1 MTHSSTSRQSSE
13 AVASRPVPERVV
25 SLIASS
31 TEIVCALGCGDRLV
45 GRSHECDFPPEVA
58 ALPKL
63 TRARLDTAASSG
75 EIDRAVRDILT
86 DALAVYDIDA
96 EALRAL
102 RPDLIVTQ
110 DLCEVCAVSL
120 SDVEAAVCDWIG
132 TDTDLVSLRPSRLE
146 HVWSDIRRVA
156 ASLGERLRGEA
167 LVEHLQ
173 GRLRRLEERLS
184 ARKRPTVGCIEWL
197 DPIMDAGNWMPEVV
211 AAAGGQDVLS
221 EPGAHSGYL
230 DWAQLQ
236 AADPAVLVMLPCG
249 FDLERTRQEMATLD
263 ADPRWQA
270 LSAVQKGEVYVTDGN
285 QYFNRPG
292 PRLVES
298 AELLAEILHPQIVE
312 PKHQGSAWDRY
323 MG

>member
-1 MTHSSTSRQSSE
+1 MADS
-13 AVASRPVPERVV
+13 AASPTPAPQRVV

-31 TEIVCALGCGDRLV
+31 TEIVCALGCADRLV

-58 ALPKL
+58 ALPML
-63 TRARLDTAASSG
+63 TRARLDTAGPSG
-75 EIDRAVRDILT
+75 EIDRAVREILT
-86 DALAVYDIDA
+86 DALAVYDIEA
-96 EALRAL
+96 EALREL
-102 RPDLIVTQ
+102 KPDLIVTQ

-132 TDTDLVSLRPSRLE
+132 TGTDLVSLKPSRLD

-156 ASLGERLRGEA
+156 VSLGEPLRGEA
-167 LVEHLQ
+167 LVEHMQ
-173 GRLRRLEERLS
+173 GRLRKLEERLRS
-184 ARKRPTVGCIEWL
+184 RSRPKVGCIEWL

-211 AAAGGQDVLS
+211 AAAGGRDVLS
-221 EPGAHSGYL
+221 KPGEHSGYL

-236 AADPAVLVMLPCG
+236 AADPQVLVMMPCG
-249 FDLERTRQEMATLD
+249 FGLERTRQEMAVLD

-285 QYFNRPG
+285 QFFNRPG

-298 AELLAEILHPQIVE
+298 AELLAEILHPQIIE
-312 PKHQGSAWDRY
+312 PKHEGKAWARY
-323 MG
+323 LG

>member
-1 MTHSSTSRQSSE
+1 MTQALASEQPGASS
-13 AVASRPVPERVV
+13 ASRPAPARVV

-45 GRSHECDFPPEVA
+45 GRSHECDYPPEVA

-63 TRARLDTAASSG
+63 TRARLDTAEPSG
-75 EIDRAVRDILT
+75 EIDRAVREILT

-132 TDTDLVSLRPSRLE
+132 TDTDLVSLKPTRLE

-156 ASLGERLRGEA
+156 ASLGEPLRGEA

-230 DWAQLQ
+230 DWARLQ
-236 AADPAVLVMLPCG
+236 AVDPAVLIMLPCG
-249 FDLERTRQEMATLD
+249 FDLERTRQEMSVLD
-263 ADPRWQA
+263 EDPRWQA
-270 LSAVQKGEVYVTDGN
+270 LTAVQSGEVYVTDGN
-285 QYFNRPG
+285 QFFNRPG

-312 PKHQGSAWDRY
+312 PKHQGSAWARY